1 MKFQVTCNEDVS
13 TTFYV
18 EAPDQERLDE
28 WLEEHGA
35 DATSYLT
42 QRQEVH
48 VRDFFT
54 DPRGNRQKVDYD
66 TEKSL
71 FKDGACPKCGTTLSE
86 RPTEYTDGSCSR
98 VLESYCPK
106 CNKEEP

>member
-1 MKFQVTCNEDVS
+1 MKFKVFCEEDVS

-42 QRQEVH
+42 ARQEVH
-48 VRDFFT
+48 VRDFFS
-54 DPRGNRQKVDYD
+54 DSCGNNHKVDYN
-66 TEKSL
+66 TEKSS
-71 FKDGACPKCGTTLSE
+71 FKDGTCHKCGTELRE
-86 RPTEYTDGSCSR
+86 GPAKYTDGSYSR

-106 CNKEEP
+106 CDPR